1 MKFPDIFGRRRIAEL
16 EKANANLNR
25 RLQEWEDEWK
35 QRMQAT
41 VWCAALAQSSPPKV
55 IT

>member
-1 MKFPDIFGRRRIAEL
+1 MRFPDIFGRRRIAEL

-35 QRMQAT
+35 QQRMQAT
-41 VWCAALAQSSPPKV
+41 REIARAALTPEQDK
-55 IT
+55 

>member
-1 MKFPDIFGRRRIAEL
+1 MRFPDIFGRRRIAEL

-35 QRMQAT
+35 LRMPAT
-41 VWCAALAQSSPPKV
+41 REIARAALAPEQDK
-55 IT
+55 